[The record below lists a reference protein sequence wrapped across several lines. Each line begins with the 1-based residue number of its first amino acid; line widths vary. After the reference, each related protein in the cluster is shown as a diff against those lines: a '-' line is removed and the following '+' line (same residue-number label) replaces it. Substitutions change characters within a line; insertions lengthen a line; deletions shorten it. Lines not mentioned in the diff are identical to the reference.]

1 MAEYDF
7 QPLIKYLSSRGVEL
21 TDEMQHKFTLYYEM
35 LTEKNKV
42 MNLTAIIEWEDVIRK
57 HFIDSLSL
65 LEILDAS
72 EIEGRLLDLGTG
84 AGFPGIPLK
93 IVFPELQV
101 VLADSL
107 NKRILFLQDV
117 IRALELSDVEAL
129 HGRAEDLGRREG
141 YRESFDLVVS
151 RAVSNLSVLSEY
163 CLPFVKIGGSFIPYK
178 TEALPEEMRMAFDG
192 ITLLGG
198 RISEERYFSLPDT
211 DMKRGLLL
219 VKKDHAT
226 PKKYP
231 RKAGLPAKDPL

>member
-7 QPLIKYLSSRGVEL
+7 QPLTKYLSSRGVEL

-42 MNLTAIIEWEDVIRK
+42 MNLTAITEWEDVIRK

-107 NKRILFLQDV
+107 NKRILFLQNV
-117 IRALELSDVEAL
+117 IRELSMQYCTAV
-129 HGRAEDLGRREG
+129 HGRAEEAARKKDMREQ
-141 YRESFDLVVS
+141 YDLVVS
-151 RAVSNLSVLSEY
+151 RAVASLPVLSEY
-163 CLPFVKIGGSFIPYK
+163 CIPFVKPGGYFISYK
-178 TEALPEEMRMAFDG
+178 TSEIEDELKTAEHA
-192 ITLLGG
+192 IQLLGG
-198 RISEERYFSLPDT
+198 SLD
-211 DMKRGLLL
+211 R
-219 VKKDHAT
+219 V
-226 PKKYP
+226 
-231 RKAGLPAKDPL
+231 